1 MAIDNGKSKGVLVDL
16 TRCIG
21 CRGCQ
26 VACKSWNERSV
37 KPTVMYGNFTNPPK
51 LNSECYTNIRF
62 VESESDKGPVWQ
74 FVKSQCMHCKDPACA
89 SACPA
94 SALIKTPEGPVTY
107 YYERCLGCRYCM
119 MACPFHIPKY
129 EWEKT
134 IFPFPWVRKCTFCAD
149 RQADGK
155 VPACIKVCPTNVMFF
170 GPLDEVKQE
179 AEKRLKENPGKYVN
193 HIYGKNEAGG
203 TAWMYISA
211 VPFAQLGFETDIP
224 DKPHPDYTWS
234 MLREIPYKVAGLV
247 VGLSLIAAFRN
258 RGSSEPDSDTTHGKE
273 KKS

>member
-1 MAIDNGKSKGVLVDL
+1 MAKDNGTSKGVLVDL

-26 VACKSWNERSV
+26 VACKAWNDRSV
-37 KPTVMYGNFTNPPK
+37 NPTVLNGNFTNPPK
-51 LNSECYTNIRF
+51 LNSETFTHISF
-62 VESESDKGPVWQ
+62 FEWETDKGPVWQ
-74 FVKSQCMHCKDPACA
+74 FVKSQCMHCKDPACV

-94 SALIKTPEGPVTY
+94 SALKKTPEGPVVY

-134 IFPFPWVRKCTFCAD
+134 IFPFPWVRKCTFCSD
-149 RQADGK
+149 RIADGRT
-155 VPACIKVCPTNVMFF
+155 PACIKVCPTNVMFF
-170 GPLDEVKQE
+170 GELEEVKKE
-179 AEKRLKENPGKYVN
+179 AEKRLAENPGKYVN
-193 HIYGKNEAGG
+193 HIYGKEEAGG
-203 TAWMYISA
+203 TSWMYLSA
-211 VPFAQLGFETDIP
+211 VPFDKIGFYTDIP

-247 VGLSLIAAFRN
+247 TVLALIAAFRN
-258 RGSSEPDSDTTHGKE
+258 RGSSGHDTDTSHGKE
-273 KKS
+273 K